1 MNILIFSN
9 NIKFEYES
17 PEKLKNW
24 INNTIIEE
32 NFITKDIN
40 IIFTSDIELLKI
52 NNQFLNRDNY
62 TDVIAFDYVENKNIS
77 GEIYISIERV
87 KDNALKFNTT
97 FLNELNRVII
107 HAILHLI
114 GYKDALKS
122 DKNQMTEKENYYL
135 TKI

>member
-1 MNILIFSN
+1 MNILFFSN
-9 NIKFEYES
+9 SIKFSYEN

-32 NFITKDIN
+32 NFESKDIN
-40 IIFTSDIELLKI
+40 IIYTSDIELLKI

-87 KDNALKFNTT
+87 KDNALKYNTT

-114 GYKDALKS
+114 GYKDASKS